1 MVEQSIEYVR
11 GISYGRVDH
20 LGVKRGVL
28 VGYVGV
34 EEHSRFGAVTKI
46 DLARL
51 LPAATGP
58 ELLSVGG
65 RSSAF
70 APMCRKGLAVLVIHE
85 AGQCLDIVAMMTLAA
100 CGCRGGWSL
109 RRRLMQFTLWLSRM
123 ALR

>member
-1 MVEQSIEYVR
+1 M
-11 GISYGRVDH
+11 
-20 LGVKRGVL
+20 
-28 VGYVGV
+28 GV

-85 AGQCLDIVAMMTLAA
+85 AGQRLAVRFVAEPSREP
-100 CGCRGGWSL
+100 G
-109 RRRLMQFTLWLSRM
+109 QFGDKSPRAGLGHFMESQVDRIGQDH
-123 ALR
+123 R